1 MMGLT
6 PSRTR
11 NRKCARLCGV
21 LARRKGDSRMVEQPA
36 YSMLIRWSEED
47 GAFLVTLPEWEG
59 RLQNWYAAT
68 HGATYADAAKNGQE
82 VLEMLV
88 EDATEQGTPLPQPR
102 SFAMSA

>member
-1 MMGLT
+1 MM
-6 PSRTR
+6 
-11 NRKCARLCGV
+11 
-21 LARRKGDSRMVEQPA
+21 EQPA

-59 RLQNWYAAT
+59 RLQNWHAAT

-82 VLEMLV
+82 VLALLV
-88 EDATEQGTPLPQPR
+88 EDATDRGAPLPAPR